1 MSTRA
6 TLGVLALGLGYLAF
20 RSRPVSTV
28 SPSFVATG
36 ASGEEGGAR
45 WEVYRR
51 ENGNWGY
58 RVLSRIVGQ
67 TDFTVLEPNDEF
79 SGMREAVEAA
89 RAKTSEVC
97 ALPDYDCTG
106 EPPPKVQAQTLGP

>member
-20 RSRPVSTV
+20 RSRSVSTV

-51 ENGNWGY
+51 ESGNWSY
-58 RVLSRIVGQ
+58 RILAR
-67 TDFTVLEPNDEF
+67 
-79 SGMREAVEAA
+79 AVEAA
-89 RAKTSEVC
+89 RAKTSDLC

>member
-20 RSRPVSTV
+20 RSRSVSTV

-51 ENGNWGY
+51 ESGNWGY
-58 RVLSRIVGQ
+58 RILARLVGDPE
-67 TDFTVLEPNDEF
+67 TSIIAPVDEF
-79 SGMREAVEAA
+79 SGLREAVEAA
-89 RAKTSEVC
+89 RAKTSDLC

>member
-6 TLGVLALGLGYLAF
+6 TLGVLALGLGYLAL
-20 RSRPVSTV
+20 RSRSVSTV
-28 SPSFVATG
+28 TPSFVATG

-51 ENGNWGY
+51 KSGNWGY

-79 SGMREAVEAA
+79 PGMREAVEAA
-89 RAKTSEVC
+89 RVKTSEVC